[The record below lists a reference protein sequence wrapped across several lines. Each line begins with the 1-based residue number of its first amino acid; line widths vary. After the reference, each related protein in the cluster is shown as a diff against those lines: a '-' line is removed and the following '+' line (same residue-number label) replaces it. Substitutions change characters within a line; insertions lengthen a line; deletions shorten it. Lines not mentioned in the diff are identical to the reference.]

1 MKRIHLLTIF
11 LFVALTVN
19 SNLQAQSF
27 KKDQQTIHGGIGLGG
42 GIGLP
47 IGLGYEKAI
56 SDRIGIGAYAAFAT
70 EKESYGTGIGWRY
83 NYILATAKGSY
94 HFAVKGEKLDPY
106 AGLSLGYN
114 IASVKWEGSGA
125 EPISSSAGG
134 FLWGIHLGSRYW
146 FSDKLGAFGELGY
159 GISLLNVG
167 VALKL

>member
-1 MKRIHLLTIF
+1 M
-11 LFVALTVN
+11 LFVSFTLVEG
-19 SNLQAQSF
+19 LKAQSF
-27 KKDQQTIHGGIGLGG
+27 LKGQQTLHLGIGLGG

-56 SDRIGIGAYAAFAT
+56 SDRIGVGAYAAFAT
-70 EKESYGTGIGWRY
+70 EKESYGSGIGWRY

-114 IASVKWEGSGA
+114 IASVKWEGSGSA
-125 EPISSSAGG
+125 PFSSSAGG
-134 FLWGIHLGSRYW
+134 FLWGIHVGSRYW

-167 VALKL
+167 VALKF